1 MKPNSYEKENS
12 YKQGPLSTNL
22 IIWKEKKEKSF
33 EMNESSNNQVEK
45 MWLIFFFN
53 IQHCIET
60 LQTLEILSFYIFF
73 PHSIYKLK

>member
-22 IIWKEKKEKSF
+22 IIWKEKSF
-33 EMNESSNNQVEK
+33 EMNESCNNQVEK

-53 IQHCIET
+53 IQQFRET

-73 PHSIYKLK
+73 PHGTYKLK

>member
-45 MWLIFFFN
+45 MWLVLFFN
-53 IQHCIET
+53 IQQFIET

>member
-33 EMNESSNNQVEK
+33 EMNESRNNQVEK
-45 MWLIFFFN
+45 MWLILFFN
-53 IQHCIET
+53 IQQFIET